1 MAIRI
6 PKRLKT
12 EKKESEIKEERAA
25 DDKVNTPM
33 ELIDHAEE
41 ALWEKDPVGALIF
54 ERIEHRKKLNWWARF
69 ILSLIV
75 AFTFLILIYLLFLGD
90 LKDGHRD
97 LGNILVGAYVAV
109 LAKST
114 DYWFKDKEDSEDKE
128 SQLLHENGNDKEKE
142 DV

>member
-6 PKRLKT
+6 PKRLKK
-12 EKKESEIKEERAA
+12 EKKESERKEERAA
-25 DDKVNTPM
+25 DDKVNTPK
-33 ELIDHAEE
+33 ELIDHPEE
-41 ALWEKDPVGALIF
+41 ALWEKDPVGALKY
-54 ERIEHRKKLNWWARF
+54 ERIEHRKKLNLWARF

-97 LGNILVGAYVAV
+97 LVNILVGAYVAV

>member
-1 MAIRI
+1 M
-6 PKRLKT
+6 L
-12 EKKESEIKEERAA
+12 
-25 DDKVNTPM
+25 
-33 ELIDHAEE
+33 
-41 ALWEKDPVGALIF
+41 
-54 ERIEHRKKLNWWARF
+54 RF

-97 LGNILVGAYVAV
+97 LVNILVGHTLHV
-109 LAKST
+109 LPKST

>member
-33 ELIDHAEE
+33 ELIYHAEE
-41 ALWEKDPVGALIF
+41 ALWEKDPVGALKY

-75 AFTFLILIYLLFLGD
+75 AFTFLIRIYLLFLGD

-97 LGNILVGAYVAV
+97 LVNILVGAYVAV

>member
-6 PKRLKT
+6 PKRLKK

-25 DDKVNTPM
+25 DDKVNTPI

-41 ALWEKDPVGALIF
+41 ALWEKDPVGALKY
-54 ERIEHRKKLNWWARF
+54 ERIEHRKNLYWWARF

-97 LGNILVGAYVAV
+97 LVNILVGAYVAV

>member
-6 PKRLKT
+6 PKRLKK

-41 ALWEKDPVGALIF
+41 ALWEKDPVGALKY
-54 ERIEHRKKLNWWARF
+54 ERIEHRKILNWWARF

-97 LGNILVGAYVAV
+97 LVNILVGAYVAV

-114 DYWFKDKEDSEDKE
+114 DYWFKDKDDPEQKEGESVTSGNNDSI
-128 SQLLHENGNDKEKE
+128 
-142 DV
+142 